1 MSKLKVSNTKFYT
14 QEEELRSGY
23 LHKSPGP
30 LISMKSQKSWK
41 RRFFVLF
48 KTSEGVYTLKY
59 FRSEERNKALGEI
72 DLLEISTL
80 LFCPE
85 SHSMWGCIHKM
96 FRCPASCVLLLRANS
111 RDYFLVGENSWETNG
126 WFDVLYNVLYDQD
139 VDVGKPRTCSAP
151 PLPRTEQT
159 HQASDREAKSK
170 SMPPLSQPVKR
181 PVCLM
186 PPYRPNTQA
195 SLIEATGPSA
205 AEEHIYAVPSSLPV
219 IAALQNV
226 DEGPRRTQ
234 SEPPKSWTNKKTEL
248 IYDKKVRPKSM
259 PLAPPSLPRDTSP
272 ARLFAVHEKASP
284 QVPKSDENEE
294 GADCGIYEDMATLCN
309 AAMKAEDKEPS
320 EDVDSEDSDFF
331 DDGQPKNSP
340 TMNRPTMTDEK
351 GASCQILPTPIEM
364 EVCVSREDLEKHLDL
379 TSDGETP
386 GRDSLLLKGDEI
398 LAINNLHIDSEEE
411 VEFMLK
417 KLRVNEVTLTIRR
430 LSSEF
435 QP

>member
-1 MSKLKVSNTKFYT
+1 
-14 QEEELRSGY
+14 
-23 LHKSPGP
+23 
-30 LISMKSQKSWK
+30 
-41 RRFFVLF
+41 
-48 KTSEGVYTLKY
+48 
-59 FRSEERNKALGEI
+59 
-72 DLLEISTL
+72 
-80 LFCPE
+80 
-85 SHSMWGCIHKM
+85 MWGCIHKM
-96 FRCPASCVLLLRANS
+96 FRCPASCVLLLRTNS

-126 WFDVLYNVLYDQD
+126 WSDVLYNVLQGQKDVRYDQD

-151 PLPRTEQT
+151 PVPRTEQT

-170 SMPPLSQPVKR
+170 SMPLPLQFPLPLPLPSLSQPVNR

-186 PPYRPNTQA
+186 PPYRPNTQV

-205 AEEHIYAVPSSLPV
+205 AEEPIYAVPSSLPV

-248 IYDKKVRPKSM
+248 TYDKKVRPKSM
-259 PLAPPSLPRDTSP
+259 PLPPSLPRETNP
-272 ARLFAVHEKASP
+272 ARLYAVHEKPSP

-294 GADCGIYEDMATLCN
+294 GADCGMYEDMATLCN
-309 AAMKAEDKEPS
+309 AAMMAEDKEPP
-320 EDVDSEDSDFF
+320 EDVDSEDSDFV
-331 DDGQPKNSP
+331 DY
-340 TMNRPTMTDEK
+340 THY
-351 GASCQILPTPIEM
+351 EM

-386 GRDSLLLKGDEI
+386 GRRDSLLLKGDEI
-398 LAINNLHIDSEEE
+398 LAINNLHIDSEKE

-417 KLRVNEVTLTIRR
+417 KLRVNEVTVTIRR

-435 QP
+435 QAMKAEPSSM

>member
-1 MSKLKVSNTKFYT
+1 
-14 QEEELRSGY
+14 
-23 LHKSPGP
+23 
-30 LISMKSQKSWK
+30 MKSQKSWK
-41 RRFFVLF
+41 RHFFVLF

-96 FRCPASCVLLLRANS
+96 FRCPASCVLLLRTNS

-126 WFDVLYNVLYDQD
+126 WSDVLYNVLQGQKDVRYDQD

-151 PLPRTEQT
+151 PVPRTEQT

-170 SMPPLSQPVKR
+170 SMPLPLQFPLPLPLPSLSQPVNR

-186 PPYRPNTQA
+186 PPYRPNTQV

-205 AEEHIYAVPSSLPV
+205 AEEPIYAVPSSLPV

-248 IYDKKVRPKSM
+248 TYDKKVRPKSM
-259 PLAPPSLPRDTSP
+259 PLPPSLPRETNP
-272 ARLFAVHEKASP
+272 ARLYAVHEKPSP

-294 GADCGIYEDMATLCN
+294 GADCGMYEDMATLCN
-309 AAMKAEDKEPS
+309 AAMMAEDKEPP
-320 EDVDSEDSDFF
+320 EDVDSEDSDFV
-331 DDGQPKNSP
+331 DY
-340 TMNRPTMTDEK
+340 THY
-351 GASCQILPTPIEM
+351 EM

-386 GRDSLLLKGDEI
+386 GRRDSLLLKGDEI
-398 LAINNLHIDSEEE
+398 LAINNLHIDSEKE

-417 KLRVNEVTLTIRR
+417 KLRVNEVTVTIRR

-435 QP
+435 QAMKAEPSSM